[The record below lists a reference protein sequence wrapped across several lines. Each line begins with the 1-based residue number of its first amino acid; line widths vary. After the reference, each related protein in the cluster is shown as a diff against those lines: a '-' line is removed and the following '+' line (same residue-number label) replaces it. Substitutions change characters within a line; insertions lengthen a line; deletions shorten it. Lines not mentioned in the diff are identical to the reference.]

1 MHGRLGVLQKLIV
14 HLLKL
19 KIKESWA
26 ENQLWDQIGN
36 QLWDQVGNQVWDQVM
51 EPNSELKPHRHEND
65 YVLVDLQG
73 AKLHVEML
81 PGNESEFEGEFE
93 FEGKRGDVHIVK
105 KGGVERAFNHS
116 DKTYRS
122 ILIELLD

>member
-1 MHGRLGVLQKLIV
+1 MGDTAEKKEEELEMHSIANRILY
-14 HLLKL
+14 
-19 KIKESWA
+19 E
-26 ENQLWDQIGN
+26 D
-36 QLWDQVGNQVWDQVM
+36 DQVRVWDQVM